1 MGMNVR
7 NLAPV
12 AMLALAACATDGN
25 APAPGP
31 KAAAGA
37 AAAPAAA
44 AFKTTDFAWSTA
56 AGKGRIDG
64 QLTYGQKGAVFT
76 CAGSDVVL
84 TPETPWVRTRM
95 TILYMSADK
104 AALPAVQV
112 RQRTPPERSQ
122 DYSNF
127 VKRTKCDA
135 ANKFSFQGLPD
146 GAWFVITVAKPAVAG
161 STLDMAVMRRV
172 TIKNGAAITVKL

>member
-1 MGMNVR
+1 MKLRIPAAAGG
-7 NLAPV
+7 L
-12 AMLALAACATDGN
+12 LLLAACATDGT
-25 APAPGP
+25 APAPKSVTGGP
-31 KAAAGA
+31 
-37 AAAPAAA
+37 PAATA
-44 AFKTTDFAWSTA
+44 AFKTADFAWSTV
-56 AGKGRIDG
+56 AGRGRIDG
-64 QLTYGQKGAVFT
+64 QLTYGQKGATFT

-135 ANKFSFQGLPD
+135 ANKFSFQGLAD
-146 GAWFVITVAKPAVAG
+146 GAWFVITVAKPVVAG
-161 STLDMAVMRRV
+161 STLDMAIMRRV
-172 TIKNGAAITVKL
+172 TIKNGGTAKAVL